1 MKYIIV
7 AKHIVF
13 LSCFMRF
20 IIHHIDQVDSTN
32 NYVFELCKKAK
43 VEEGSVYIADEQYA
57 GRGHNQNHWESEK
70 GKNLTLSLVI
80 HPNFIE
86 PAQQFLI
93 TQFVSLA
100 ITDLLKI
107 LENKSDVKIKWPND
121 IYIGDSKVCGIL
133 IQNSI
138 VGNKIDY
145 SIVGIGLNVN
155 QKEFHS
161 DAPNPISIL
170 NCIIEESNLDKLLNS
185 LLSFIENRYKQL
197 NNKIDLTA
205 IEDEYLLNLYR
216 YKKVSEFID
225 NNGSFTGEIVG
236 IGEYG
241 RLIISTESG
250 FLKQYNFKEIEFIL

>member
-1 MKYIIV
+1 
-7 AKHIVF
+7 
-13 LSCFMRF
+13 MRF
-20 IIHHIDQVDSTN
+20 IIHHIDKVDSTN

-43 VEEGSVYIADEQYA
+43 VEEGSVYVADEQYA
-57 GRGHNQNHWESEK
+57 GRGHNQNYWESEK

-80 HPNFIE
+80 HPDFIE

-93 TQFVSLA
+93 TQFISLA
-100 ITDLLKI
+100 ITDFLKI
-107 LENKSDVKIKWPND
+107 ILNRNDIKIKWPND

-138 VGNKIDY
+138 IGSKIDY

-155 QKEFHS
+155 QKEFYS

-170 NCIIEESNLDKLLNS
+170 NCIKKESDLDKLLNS
-185 LLSFIENRYKQL
+185 LLSLIRNRYKQL
-197 NNKIDLTA
+197 NNKSEFPATGS
-205 IEDEYLLNLYR
+205 EYLMNLYR

-225 NNGSFTGEIVG
+225 NNGSFTGKIVG

-241 RLIISTESG
+241 RLIISTGSG
-250 FLKQYNFKEIEFIL
+250 VLKQYNFKEIEFIL